1 MVNGVLTRPTALEY
15 YYNPMVHVTP
25 VTGSMIF
32 KMGRVLKTGLMEAN
46 SSAPTS
52 REIRMGT
59 ESLVGQMVTI
69 IVANLLLT
77 TSLGK
82 VSIDGTTVATTQVH
96 GRRTKC
102 MGMGS

>member
-15 YYNPMVHVTP
+15 YYSPMVHVTP
-25 VTGSMIF
+25 VTGSMTC
-32 KMGRVLKTGLMEAN
+32 KMVRVLKTGLMEAN

-59 ESLVGQMVTI
+59 ESSVGQMATI
-69 IVANLLLT
+69 IVASLLLT
-77 TSLGK
+77 TYLGK
-82 VSIDGTTVATTQVH
+82 ASIDGTTVATTQAP
-96 GRRTKC
+96 GWRTKC